1 MSDDVPSAA
10 DFGHLLGLLV
20 HDLRNPAATVG
31 ANVDFLREVEIADPD
46 AREALD
52 DVALALDE
60 LKRGLT
66 QVGWLARTLGG
77 ERAMAASASDARPSL
92 ERVTAKRGVA
102 LRVGGGTLE
111 AAGGASAGDLVQVLL
126 DNADRH
132 ARGTEILVEADARPE
147 GGILVRV
154 SDGGVPVAPALR
166 EAAFSIAGQHDV
178 KGKAEG
184 RYGRFAGLVAARAA
198 AESLGGTL
206 RADERDGRCV
216 FELVLPGV

>member
-1 MSDDVPSAA
+1 MSDDAPTAA
-10 DFGHLLGLLV
+10 DYGHLLGLLV

-31 ANVDFLREVEIADPD
+31 ANVDFLREVEIPDPD

-77 ERAMAASASDARPSL
+77 ERALAASPADARPSL
-92 ERVTAKRGVA
+92 ERLGTKRGLTLRLGDAALVA
-102 LRVGGGTLE
+102 V
-111 AAGGASAGDLVQVLL
+111 GGASAGDLIQVRL

-132 ARGTEILVEADARPE
+132 ARGTEVVVEAEARPE
-147 GGILVRV
+147 GGVVVRV
-154 SDGGVPVAPALR
+154 VDGGVPVAPALR
-166 EAAFSIAGQHDV
+166 DAAFTIAGQAQV

-198 AESLGGTL
+198 AESLGGSL

-216 FELVLPGV
+216 FELTLPSA